1 MVLFKTNFGGRF
13 LIAIITFIIVF
24 GLIVIVHEFGHYY
37 LSKKSGI
44 LVRQF
49 SIGMGPKLVSYTK
62 NHTLYTIRLLPLG
75 GYVMLAGAEDDDEE
89 LKPGTIIGL
98 KLNADEQVIKIDNSQ
113 QTNDADLIPL
123 QVSQSDLQKDLYIEG
138 YVSGD
143 EQTLHRYAVHHD
155 ATIVD
160 ETGTEMQIA
169 PQDVQFNSASLLNR
183 FLTNFAGPFNNLI
196 FGIIVYIISAFLI
209 GGPLSSGNKL
219 GEIQPNSPAAAVHLQ
234 AGDQITRV
242 GNQKVNNWEQLA
254 QEIAKRPKK
263 ATPLTVQKANHKIV
277 QVTVH
282 PKSVKN
288 GKEVIGQIGI
298 MPQRDHRFGPTLKS
312 GFVSA
317 FSSMGIIFNALKQMV
332 TGGFNINQLG
342 GPVAIYSQTSQVAA
356 MGYKQVIVFIA
367 WLSINL
373 GIMNLLPIPALDG
386 GKLLLNIIEAIRRKP
401 VSQKT
406 EIIINL
412 IGVAFL
418 VMLMVAVTWND
429 ITRFFIK

>member
-1 MVLFKTNFGGRF
+1 M
-13 LIAIITFIIVF
+13 IAIITFIIVF

-37 LSKKSGI
+37 WAKKSGI

-98 KLNADEQVIKIDNSQ
+98 QLNEQEQVIQIDNSQ
-113 QTNDADLIPL
+113 KANNSDLIPL
-123 QVSQSDLQKDLYIEG
+123 QVASSDLEKDLFIEG
-138 YVSGD
+138 YVNGD
-143 EQTLHRYAVHHD
+143 EQILRRYAVDHD
-155 ATIVD
+155 ATIID

-169 PQDVQFNSASLLNR
+169 PVDVQFNSASLLNR
-183 FLTNFAGPFNNLI
+183 FLTNLAGPFNNLV

-219 GEIQPNSPAAAVHLQ
+219 GEIQPHSPAAQVNLQ
-234 AGDQITRV
+234 AGDQIMQV
-242 GNQKVNNWEQLA
+242 NKQKIKNWDQLA
-254 QEIAKRPKK
+254 RAIAKNPNKSTKLVVKK
-263 ATPLTVQKANHKIV
+263 QNRQVQ
-277 QVTVH
+277 QVTLH
-282 PKSVKN
+282 PRAVKS
-288 GKEVIGQIGI
+288 GKETIGQIGI
-298 MPQRDHRFGPTLKS
+298 MPARDHNFWPTLKS
-312 GFVSA
+312 GVDSA
-317 FSSMGIIFNALKQMV
+317 FGSMGIIFNALKQMV
-332 TGGFNINQLG
+332 SGGFNINQLG
-342 GPVAIYSQTSQVAA
+342 GPVAIYSETSQVAA

-406 EIIINL
+406 EIVITM
-412 IGVAFL
+412 IGMAFL
-418 VMLMVAVTWND
+418 VGLMIAVTWND
-429 ITRFFIK
+429 IMRFFIN